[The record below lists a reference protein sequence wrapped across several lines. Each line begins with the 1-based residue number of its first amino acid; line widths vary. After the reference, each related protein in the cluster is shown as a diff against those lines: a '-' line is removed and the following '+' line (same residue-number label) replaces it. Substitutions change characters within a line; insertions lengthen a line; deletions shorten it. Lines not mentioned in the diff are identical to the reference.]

1 MKVFH
6 YLNKLW
12 QKTRHSL
19 LRGVRLPVYLGS
31 LTTFLVH
38 LMLVSPPRLV
48 RDLMD
53 RLDNVIYDQRFNMVS
68 GTLRGNEHNIVIID
82 YDQKSIDQEGQW
94 PWSRFKIGELVNRLS
109 EYAVLVIGFDVFF
122 PEYERNLV
130 RELESRVELN
140 PDYIATTGD
149 LLPQLEHYRELLDGD
164 RYFAE
169 SMGSTDVVLGFSFR
183 ADAGTRKGVLPEPI
197 FAISQTEMEE
207 IGLINQQGFE
217 GNVDVLQNA
226 ATGGGFFDTQPDIDG
241 IIRRSPL
248 IMQFQNRFYPSLG
261 LDMARLFYFEDEF
274 TPFID
279 RAGGSI
285 ALLQGVNMGNVR
297 IPTDEQGHVMVPYI
311 GPSGSYPYISAS
323 DVLRGTLTEEE
334 KEQLFNSLVLVGT
347 TATGLYDLRATPVQS
362 VYPGVEVHANILNG
376 ILSSSPTLEI
386 DGETADRSS
395 VDGVLDVLNEA
406 RATPFPSRP
415 DWERGVVDVAVI
427 VIGIGLSLIYPHL
440 GPALLALSSIT
451 FMVGLG
457 FLNTQLW
464 SRYDL
469 DISLVIFW
477 FLILLITIV
486 NMTYGF
492 LREGLNKRAIKGMF
506 DQYVPPAHI
515 DAMLN
520 NPDSYNFD
528 SESKELSVLFSD
540 IRSFTTISEK
550 LSALELKKMLNDYF
564 TPITGIIFDH
574 NGTID
579 KYVGDM
585 GSTYRR
591 SYTVLGDA
599 VNLGSRLEGIT
610 KQYGVKLLI
619 GEETYKGIKD
629 DFLCRLIDK
638 VQVKGKDEPIQIYQP
653 LCLMSEATEDLRV
666 LVDDYHRAHQ
676 NYLERNWDSA
686 ERQFRKLLEKEP
698 GTHLYEVY
706 LERIAHLRNEELPED
721 WDGTFRFTTK

>member
-1 MKVFH
+1 
-6 YLNKLW
+6 
-12 QKTRHSL
+12 
-19 LRGVRLPVYLGS
+19 
-31 LTTFLVH
+31 
-38 LMLVSPPRLV
+38 
-48 RDLMD
+48 
-53 RLDNVIYDQRFNMVS
+53 
-68 GTLRGNEHNIVIID
+68 
-82 YDQKSIDQEGQW
+82 
-94 PWSRFKIGELVNRLS
+94 
-109 EYAVLVIGFDVFF
+109 VFF

-130 RELESRVELN
+130 RELENRVELN
-140 PDYIATTGD
+140 PDYIATAGE
-149 LLPQLEHYRELLDGD
+149 LLPQLDHFREILDGD

-169 SMGSTDVVLGFSFR
+169 SMGSADVVLGFSFR
-183 ADAGTRKGVLPEPI
+183 ADAGTRKGILPEPV
-197 FAISQTEMEE
+197 FAITQIETEE

-226 ATGGGFFDTQPDIDG
+226 AAGGGFFDTQPDLDG

-248 IMQFQNRFYPSLG
+248 VMQYQNRFYPSLA
-261 LDMARLFYFEDEF
+261 LDMARLYYFENEF
-274 TPFID
+274 TPYID
-279 RAGGSI
+279 RAGGTLAS
-285 ALLQGVNMGNVR
+285 LQGINMGNVR
-297 IPTDEQGHVMVPYI
+297 IPTDAQGQVMVPYI
-311 GPSGSYPYISAS
+311 GPSGSYPYISAT
-323 DVLRGTLTEEE
+323 DVLRGTLTEQEQ
-334 KEQLFNSLVLVGT
+334 EQLFNSLVLVGT
-347 TATGLYDLRATPVQS
+347 TATGLYDLRATPVEA
-362 VYPGVEVHANILNG
+362 VYPGVEVHANILNA

-386 DGETADRSS
+386 EESTAERSS
-395 VDGVLDVLNEA
+395 VDGVLDVLDEA

-415 DWERGVVDVAVI
+415 DWERGVVDVAII

-440 GPALLALSSIT
+440 GPALLALSSIS

-464 SRYDL
+464 SRYNL

-477 FLILLITIV
+477 FLILLITFV

-492 LREGLNKRAIKGMF
+492 LKEGLNKRAIKAMF

-528 SESKELSVLFSD
+528 GESKELSVLFSD

-550 LSALELKKMLNDYF
+550 LSAAELKMMLNDYF

-579 KYVGDM
+579 KYVGDMVMAFWGAPLDDPDHRKHAVQAGLKMLEATEALKPEFRARGLPEVNIGVGINSGMMNVGDM

-619 GEETYKGIKD
+619 GEVTYERIRD
-629 DFLCRLIDK
+629 EFLCRQIDK
-638 VQVKGKDEPIQIYQP
+638 VQVKGKDEPIRIYQP
-653 LCLMSEATEDLRV
+653 LCEMKDATEDLKTM
-666 LVDDYHRAHQ
+666 VDDYHRAYH
-676 NYLERNWDSA
+676 NYQERHWDTA
-686 ERQFRKLLEKEP
+686 EQQFRKLLEHEP
-698 GTHLYEVY
+698 GTMLYEVY
-706 LERIAHLRNEELPED
+706 LERIEHLRTQELPAD

>member
-1 MKVFH
+1 
-6 YLNKLW
+6 
-12 QKTRHSL
+12 
-19 LRGVRLPVYLGS
+19 
-31 LTTFLVH
+31 
-38 LMLVSPPRLV
+38 
-48 RDLMD
+48 
-53 RLDNVIYDQRFNMVS
+53 
-68 GTLRGNEHNIVIID
+68 
-82 YDQKSIDQEGQW
+82 
-94 PWSRFKIGELVNRLS
+94 
-109 EYAVLVIGFDVFF
+109 
-122 PEYERNLV
+122 
-130 RELESRVELN
+130 
-140 PDYIATTGD
+140 
-149 LLPQLEHYRELLDGD
+149 
-164 RYFAE
+164 
-169 SMGSTDVVLGFSFR
+169 
-183 ADAGTRKGVLPEPI
+183 
-197 FAISQTEMEE
+197 
-207 IGLINQQGFE
+207 
-217 GNVDVLQNA
+217 
-226 ATGGGFFDTQPDIDG
+226 
-241 IIRRSPL
+241 
-248 IMQFQNRFYPSLG
+248 
-261 LDMARLFYFEDEF
+261 
-274 TPFID
+274 
-279 RAGGSI
+279 
-285 ALLQGVNMGNVR
+285 MGNVR

-528 SESKELSVLFSD
+528 GESKELSVLFSD

-550 LSALELKKMLNDYF
+550 LSALELKKMLNDYL